1 MKNVEPSELNSTILK
16 KLPINTSTNSFGQ
29 HSVSVLEASG
39 DNELLIDELTDE
51 ARLLGIVESA

>member
-1 MKNVEPSELNSTILK
+1 MKNVEPSELNSTIWK
-16 KLPINTSTNSFGQ
+16 KLPINTSTNSFGR
-29 HSVSVLEASG
+29 HSVSVLEASE